1 MERAFPTDCEPSM
14 SCRLLLLLAAWISIS
29 SDCFSQG
36 KREDYERSE
45 KLRSLTQNKVARTKV
60 TPYWDADGNGLCCR
74 IDLLDGER
82 EYLHVDAS
90 KGERKL
96 AFDHAKLAGAL
107 GGLRKEMLSPKKL
120 PLDELQWL
128 GKSIRFAAF
137 GKRYECDLETY
148 IVRESGKDRPA
159 ASLSAMAAPRA
170 SRRTGPETSITFVNR
185 LQQPLDLFWI
195 DTDGERHA
203 YGNVAAGGEKEQH
216 TFAGHVWLLTDAK
229 KQPVAVFEAT
239 EQPGRAVV
247 PGDGKKSDAPPS
259 APKKESKKLLPR
271 PSGPDSPDGKYR
283 VTFRDHNVVLRERDG
298 GTEHVLTKEGTDK
311 DSYGGAVYWSPD
323 STRVVVTRTTQPKT
337 RVVHL
342 IESSPK
348 DGVYPKLHAID
359 YAKPGDPLPVSKPHL
374 FDVAQR
380 KEIPLDDE
388 LYRNPWSIT
397 QLRWDRAGKEFC
409 FLFNQRGHQ
418 ALRFVGIDGVTGKT
432 RAIIDET
439 SKTFVDYSG
448 KFHLQELDE
457 TDELIWMSERD
468 GWAHLYLIDRKSG
481 KAKNPITR
489 GNWLVRGVDR
499 VDAAKRQIWIRAGG
513 IHPGQDPY
521 HIHYARINFDGTG
534 LTLLTEGDGDHLI
547 TYSPDGRYFL
557 DAYSRVDLPTK
568 TELRETASGKLVCR
582 IESGDMSKLIESGWK
597 VPERFVAKGRDG
609 TTDIHGVI
617 FRPTNF
623 DPKRKYP
630 VIEAIYAGP
639 HGSFVPRKFREFY
652 YPQEIAELGFIVVQI
667 DGMGTSH
674 RSKAFHDVCWK
685 NLGDSGFP
693 DRILWIKAAA
703 QKYPS
708 LDLSRGVGIYG
719 GSAGG
724 QSALRALLAFGDFYY
739 VGVADCGCHDNRVD
753 KIWWNE
759 LWMSYPIGVHYSE
772 QSNTTN
778 AHKLTGK
785 LLLTVGEL
793 DKNVDPASTMQVVNA
808 LIKAGK
814 DFDLL
819 VVPGAGHG
827 VGESPYAARRRKDFF
842 VQHLLGVTPPDRNR
856 KGD

>member
-1 MERAFPTDCEPSM
+1 M
-14 SCRLLLLLAAWISIS
+14 SLCFVLLLAAFLFS
-29 SDCFSQG
+29 SSPGFSQG

-45 KLRSLTQNKVARTKV
+45 KLRSLTQNKVSRTKV
-60 TPYWDADGNGLCCR
+60 TPYWDADGNGLCYR
-74 IDLLDGER
+74 VDLLGGER
-82 EYLHVDAS
+82 EYLHVDAA
-90 KGERKL
+90 KGERRL
-96 AFDHAKLAGAL
+96 AFDHAKLAEAL
-107 GGLRKEMLSPKKL
+107 SGLRKETLSPKKL
-120 PLDELQWL
+120 PLEDLEWTS
-128 GKSIRFAAF
+128 KSIRFAAF
-137 GKRYECDLETY
+137 GKRYDCNLETY
-148 IVRESGKDRPA
+148 AIREAVKDRPT
-159 ASLSAMAAPRA
+159 ASLSPLSEPRA
-170 SRRTGPETSITFVNR
+170 SRGTGPETSITFVNS
-185 LQQPLDLFWI
+185 LQQPLDAFWI
-195 DTDGERHA
+195 DTDGERHS
-203 YGNVAAGGEKEQH
+203 YGKVEPGAEKAQH
-216 TFAGHVWLLTDAK
+216 TFAGHVWLLTDPAK
-229 KQPVAVFEAT
+229 RIVAVFEAT

-247 PGDGKKSDAPPS
+247 GRAKKNEPP
-259 APKKESKKLLPR
+259 APKKETKKT
-271 PSGPDSPDGKYR
+271 PSNPTGPDSPDGKWR
-283 VTFRDHNVVLRERDG
+283 VTFRDHNVVLREREG
-298 GTEHVLTKEGTDK
+298 GTEHVLTKEGNDK
-311 DSYGGAVYWSPD
+311 DSYGGSVYWSPD
-323 STRVVVTRTTQPKT
+323 SSRVVVMRTTQPKT

-342 IESSPK
+342 VESSPK
-348 DGVYPKLHAID
+348 DGVYPKLHTID

-374 FDVAQR
+374 FDVANR
-380 KEIPLDDE
+380 KEITLDDT
-388 LYRNPWSIT
+388 LYRDPWSIT
-397 QLRWDRAGKEFC
+397 QLRWDRQGKEFC

-418 ALRFVGIDGVTGKT
+418 ALRFIGIDGVTGKA
-432 RAIIDET
+432 RAIIDEK
-439 SKTFVDYSG
+439 SKTFVDYNG
-448 KFHLQELDE
+448 KFYLQELEE

-468 GWAHLYLIDRKSG
+468 GWAHLYLIDRKTGSV
-481 KAKNPITR
+481 KHPITR

-499 VDAAKRQIWIRAGG
+499 VDSAKRQIWFRAGG

-534 LTLLTEGDGDHLI
+534 LTLLTEGDGDHVI

-568 TELRETASGKLVCR
+568 TELRETATGKLACLL
-582 IESGDMSKLIESGWK
+582 EKGDMSHLTESGWK

-609 TTDIHGVI
+609 STDIHGVI
-617 FRPTNF
+617 YRPSNF

-652 YPQEIAELGFIVVQI
+652 YPQEIAELGFVVVQI

-703 QKYPS
+703 QKYPI

-724 QSALRALLAFGDFYY
+724 QSALRALLAYGDFYY
-739 VGVADCGCHDNRVD
+739 VAVADCGCHDNRVD

-759 LWMSYPIGVHYSE
+759 LWMSYPIGVHYSQ

-808 LIKAGK
+808 LVKAGK

-819 VVPGAGHG
+819 VAPGAGHG

-856 KGD
+856 PTGGDAK